1 MNQLKTSLAL
11 AEKYSAFYTGGQI
24 QINSDGKRLFC
35 ECGKEIKVIDLQSGK
50 ATQSIG
56 EAEEEDITRFI
67 LTGDDEYL
75 ILATQNQLFRQWKW
89 KEEKSLVKTWRSVHN
104 APVTTLALDPTDT
117 LLASGSADFTIKVWD
132 ITRGYYTHNFKGHTG
147 VIRLTTFHPSSQ
159 RLQLVSGAEDY
170 TVRIWDLT
178 SSSCVISSQCH
189 ASLVTSVAFTDGG
202 DTMYRNLITHFEIKV
217 NLLFFHLLFFFQSLN
232 IASAGKDKVVC
243 VWKTDKW
250 KVFKTIPVLE
260 TIMAVFVPLEF
271 PSLIDDDDDPRF
283 VIVTSKGEVRVINA
297 KSGKNEYSN
306 NCRLSEADTDSDN
319 ADSYITQ
326 AVYSSDI
333 NGIVLTTYDQNIVLL
348 SKDFT
353 SEKQLCG
360 HLDEILS
367 VHFMGEGDTHV
378 AVATN
383 TDLLKVFRR
392 DTWECQMLQGHD
404 DIITTL
410 DVCGNFIISGAKDST
425 IRVWQLASDTG
436 FVTCLA
442 VGQGHTQAVQAVA
455 LSRASTRPVFIVS
468 GGVDMT
474 LKLWMFPAEA
484 DVIPMATL
492 RVSATEHGHD
502 KDINCLAVAPND
514 KIIASGS
521 QDKTAKVWAV
531 NDGLHS
537 LTLLAVLR
545 GHRRGIWAI
554 KFSPVDQ
561 IVATS
566 SGDGLIK
573 LWNLSDFSCVR
584 TFEGHDSSVLSIIF
598 ITNGKQ
604 MLSSGSDGLLKLWQ
618 IKTSECMKTLDGHEA
633 KVWTVSGTR
642 NEDFFISGGADS
654 TLVLWKDVTEEEE
667 AEKQEQAQ
675 KLVLQEQVLS
685 NLIADKKYVRALG
698 LAISLNKPFRALAV
712 LKEVMKQDD
721 GEKQLERLVCKLRM
735 DQIGSLLKFCV
746 EWNTNSRNYF
756 PAQQVL
762 SLVLRNFLPQDLIK
776 LPGIQSIVEGF
787 SVYTERHLQRLD
799 NLLIDAHFADYC
811 HSCMKHS
818 S

>member
-1 MNQLKTSLAL
+1 MSQLKTSFAL

-24 QINSDGKRLFC
+24 QLSSDGKKLFC
-35 ECGKEIKVIDLQSGK
+35 ECGKEIKVIDLQSGR
-50 ATQSIG
+50 TTHTIG

-67 LTGDDEYL
+67 LTRDDEYL

-89 KEEKSLVKTWRSVHN
+89 KEEKTLVKTWRSVHN
-104 APVTTLALDPTDT
+104 APVTTLAFDPTDT
-117 LLASGSADFTIKVWD
+117 LLASGSADSTIKVWD
-132 ITRGYYTHNFKGHTG
+132 ITRGYFTHNFKGHTG
-147 VIRLTTFHPSSQ
+147 VIRLITFHPSSQ
-159 RLQLVSGAEDY
+159 RLQLVSAAEDY
-170 TVRIWDLT
+170 TVRVWDLT
-178 SSSCVISSQCH
+178 SSACIVSSQCH
-189 ASLVTSVAFTDGG
+189 ASLVTSVAFADGG
-202 DTMYRNLITHFEIKV
+202 DTMY
-217 NLLFFHLLFFFQSLN
+217 
-232 IASAGKDKVVC
+232 SAGKDKVVC

-260 TIMAVFVPLEF
+260 TIVAVFVPLEF
-271 PSLIDDDDDPRF
+271 PSLVDDDDDVPKF
-283 VIVTSKGEVRVINA
+283 ISVSAKGEVRVINVKTG
-297 KSGKNEYSN
+297 KSEYSN
-306 NCRLSEADTDSDN
+306 SCRLSDADIDSDN
-319 ADSYITQ
+319 ADAYVTQ

-333 NGIVLTTYDQNIVLL
+333 NGIVLTTYDQNVVLL

-353 SEKQLCG
+353 CEKQLCG

-367 VHFMGEGDTHV
+367 VHFLGEGDTHV

-410 DVCGNFIISGAKDST
+410 DVLGNFIISGSKDSS
-425 IRVWQLASDTG
+425 IRVWQLAPDTG
-436 FVTCLA
+436 FATCLA
-442 VGQGHTQAVQAVA
+442 VGQGHTQTVQAVA
-455 LSRASTRPVFIVS
+455 LARASVRPTFMVS
-468 GGVDMT
+468 GGMDMT
-474 LKLWMFPAEA
+474 IKIWAFPAEA

-492 RVSATEHGHD
+492 RVAATEHGHD

-521 QDKTAKVWAV
+521 HDKTAKVWAV
-531 NDGLHS
+531 NEGLHS
-537 LTLLAVLR
+537 MTLLAVLR

-573 LWNLSDFSCVR
+573 LWSLSDFSCVR
-584 TFEGHDSSVLSIIF
+584 TFEGHDSSVLSIMF

-618 IKTSECMKTLDGHEA
+618 IKTSECMKTFDGHEA
-633 KVWTVSGTR
+633 KVWSVAGTKAE
-642 NEDFFISGGADS
+642 NFFISGGADS

-667 AEKQEQAQ
+667 AERQEKAQ

-685 NLIADKKYVRALG
+685 NLIADKKFVRALG
-698 LAISLNKPFRALAV
+698 LAISLNKPFRALTI
-712 LKEVMKQDD
+712 LKEVMKQEGGD
-721 GEKQLERLVCKLRM
+721 KQLERLVCKLRM

-762 SLVLRNFLPQDLIK
+762 NLVLRNFLPQDLVK
-776 LPGIQSIVEGF
+776 LPGMQSIVEGF

-799 NLLIDAHFADYC
+799 GLLMDAHFAEYC